1 MLISGFIFGL
11 LGSFHCIGMCGPIAF
26 LLPLNRNKKPLMFF
40 QLFLYH
46 FGRLLSYAL
55 IGLLFG
61 LLGKGLNL
69 FAAQQKLSIAIGVL
83 MILTAVFSFGSMKF
97 DKIGSPFFRIIS
109 RLKSK
114 IGAGLKKKSPDTFL
128 SIGMLNGFLPC
139 GLVYMAMLGAIAQ
152 ANASFGALYMVFF
165 GLGTIPLMTIA
176 VLISGKLSSG
186 VKTREKIR
194 KLIPIFIVL
203 TGLLFIIRGAGLNIP
218 YLSPAMAKDKVD
230 AKIECHKPLQI
241 SFVKE

>member
-1 MLISGFIFGL
+1 MFFSAFLFGL

-26 LLPLNRNKKPLMFF
+26 LLPLSRDKKTLMFL

-46 FGRLLSYAL
+46 FGRLLSYGV

-69 FAAQQKLSIAIGVL
+69 FAAQQKLSIGIGVL
-83 MILTAVFSFGSMKF
+83 MILTAIISFGKF
-97 DKIGSPFFRIIS
+97 KFGKIGTPFFSIIS

-139 GLVYMAMLGAIAQ
+139 GLVYMAMLGAIAE
-152 ANASFGALYMVFF
+152 ANAGFGALYMVFF
-165 GLGTIPLMTIA
+165 GLGTIPLMTAA
-176 VLISGKLSSG
+176 VVLSSKLSSG

-194 KLIPIFIVL
+194 KLIPIFVVL
-203 TGLLFIIRGAGLNIP
+203 TGFLFILRGSGLNIP
-218 YLSPAMAKDKVD
+218 YLSPAMAEDKVD
-230 AKIECHKPLQI
+230 AKIECHEPVQI
-241 SFVKE
+241 SFEKQ